1 MISSNKTNNIKI
13 TYNSKIIEKKRIIPI
28 SINSNPNPHPFI
40 IPNKVSKLTTSYLV
54 IGKKIANNQKE
65 QKNNYNNKY
74 SNNNINV
81 NNNSSFLN
89 NYLSCINNNAYSSVN
104 SINYKYSNII
114 NHNKKNSKIISTR
127 IANNKNNT
135 NNNNNFFDKNHIFV
149 YENNNQINNNN
160 NKILKKDNSLNKS
173 KKPNEIKKKIKYFK
187 INTKHNRT
195 YTQNF
200 INVNKE
206 EKKNDIKINL
216 ITNLKR
222 DMSDSN
228 IYMKNFNLY
237 YSNNNTSKYYKNNNS
252 VSYKTNKNYNSN
264 NKNNNNSKIIKIS
277 MNKITYNHNKSI
289 SINKFNMNNLII
301 NSLKNK
307 NNSNSSNNNS
317 INKEMNNRII
327 NSKISINN
335 NNNNNKN
342 IQKKFLNTK
351 NNQLKKNKSKDLTR
365 ASIKINLNDIIKEI
379 KINNYLSKD
388 KNKNYNYN
396 IDNDSDKENINSN
409 VNRKIINFKDYKTNE
424 VKSSNF
430 NYNLKKNFSIEK
442 KIINVDKENEF
453 NNILF
458 NKEYLNEFPF
468 ETENFND
475 LNSIVKKLKLDEIL
489 IKSNSIFNI
498 SNNKIRN
505 NYNKIFETKFQLFK
519 KIEIK
524 NYFTSINNS
533 SGHSKYKSGKKNNY
547 SFSTQA
553 NSSFKKVNYV
563 N

>member
-1 MISSNKTNNIKI
+1 
-13 TYNSKIIEKKRIIPI
+13 
-28 SINSNPNPHPFI
+28 
-40 IPNKVSKLTTSYLV
+40 
-54 IGKKIANNQKE
+54 
-65 QKNNYNNKY
+65 
-74 SNNNINV
+74 
-81 NNNSSFLN
+81 
-89 NYLSCINNNAYSSVN
+89 
-104 SINYKYSNII
+104 
-114 NHNKKNSKIISTR
+114 
-127 IANNKNNT
+127 
-135 NNNNNFFDKNHIFV
+135 
-149 YENNNQINNNN
+149 
-160 NKILKKDNSLNKS
+160 
-173 KKPNEIKKKIKYFK
+173 
-187 INTKHNRT
+187 
-195 YTQNF
+195 
-200 INVNKE
+200 
-206 EKKNDIKINL
+206 
-216 ITNLKR
+216 
-222 DMSDSN
+222 
-228 IYMKNFNLY
+228 
-237 YSNNNTSKYYKNNNS
+237 
-252 VSYKTNKNYNSN
+252 
-264 NKNNNNSKIIKIS
+264 
-277 MNKITYNHNKSI
+277 
-289 SINKFNMNNLII
+289 
-301 NSLKNK
+301 
-307 NNSNSSNNNS
+307 
-317 INKEMNNRII
+317 MNNRII